1 MIDVKI
7 AGGDALVDR
16 LRSLPERI
24 AARLATVMEALGGQ
38 LGDLVQ
44 DEIGRSGLKTRS
56 GRLRQSVEVATDEA
70 SVAAGIDAA
79 AVPYAA
85 IQEYGGTTRAHV
97 IEAIN
102 AAALRFEIGGRPVFA
117 RRVQHPGSVIPAHSF
132 LGAALAELQPMAA
145 AAIAEAAFSEAEA

>member
-1 MIDVKI
+1 MIDMEI
-7 AGGDALVDR
+7 AGGDALIDR

-24 AARLATVMEALGGQ
+24 TARLAAVIAALGGQ
-38 LGDLVQ
+38 LDDIIQ
-44 DEIGRSGLKTRS
+44 EEIDQSGLKTRS
-56 GRLRQSVEVATDEA
+56 GRLRQSVELVADEV
-70 SVAAGIDAA
+70 SVAAQVDGA

-85 IQEYGGTTRAHV
+85 IQEYGGTTRSHV

-132 LGAALAELQPMAA
+132 LRTALAELQPVAA
-145 AAIAEAAFSEAEA
+145 AAIADAAFNEAQS